1 MNNQV
6 AKMIE
11 IKKCII
17 FDLFD
22 TLVSLEA
29 NLAGKA
35 VSAPL
40 DNHATTSKI
49 LGVDPDAWN
58 HQLFENSYDRLTGQ
72 VKDSFT
78 IIKRLAHAIDPSISD
93 EKIREATGIRMK
105 RFHDAIVGVPG
116 RTLEMLTALRL
127 RGKKL
132 GLVSN
137 ADVTEA
143 AAWNESPLSSLFDS
157 AIFSCDVG
165 MMKPE
170 PGIYELSF
178 KQLGCKPNEAV
189 FIGDG
194 SSHELEGAKRI
205 GLTTVLMTGHIA
217 TKPALI
223 VERKPFADFVIYSI
237 DELVV

>member
-1 MNNQV
+1 
-6 AKMIE
+6 MIE

-72 VKDSFT
+72 EKDSFT

-93 EKIREATGIRMK
+93 
-105 RFHDAIVGVPG
+105 
-116 RTLEMLTALRL
+116 
-127 RGKKL
+127 
-132 GLVSN
+132 
-137 ADVTEA
+137 
-143 AAWNESPLSSLFDS
+143 
-157 AIFSCDVG
+157 
-165 MMKPE
+165 
-170 PGIYELSF
+170 
-178 KQLGCKPNEAV
+178 
-189 FIGDG
+189 
-194 SSHELEGAKRI
+194 
-205 GLTTVLMTGHIA
+205 
-217 TKPALI
+217 
-223 VERKPFADFVIYSI
+223 
-237 DELVV
+237 